1 MAFKMPGLLKSPAF
15 QAGFVRNINTRF
27 DKMAENAEKYKLA
40 AMSRGQ
46 ELFKEYKA
54 TETKLKVENE
64 AKQYIAQQFS
74 PELADFMD
82 SGNQLNYLT
91 GMDAKDFLEQA
102 DSQAKKIMQGGGVP
116 EDFTANENPYYGEQR
131 FEKLDKTYGKVKDF
145 MNKNNNV
152 FGDSFELLF
161 ETNTPEMMSKEEF
174 GVRAREDITSLG
186 RTGLGATEI
195 DANVEIKLNKQIAE
209 FGGFESMITKIGPE
223 GQTTYEFE
231 NPNEQQVANI
241 AKRIANTHYRF
252 NPNRATDG
260 IGGSANFGV
269 MISRNIIAK
278 ASSNDTLES
287 AMNDLANIRDTMYT
301 IPGIGNSAAEL
312 DSTMN
317 SSISLYLYMLGQ
329 RTTDPNLVQDIK
341 TEIQKRTGEEF
352 VSSIGSIST
361 PFAPNL

>member
-1 MAFKMPGLLKSPAF
+1 MAFKLPGIMKSPAF
-15 QAGFVRNINTRF
+15 QSGFFKAVNTRF
-27 DKMAENAEKYKLA
+27 DRMAENAEKYKLA
-40 AMSRGQ
+40 AAKRGQ

-91 GMDAKDFLEQA
+91 GMDAKDFLEQV

-161 ETNTPEMMSKEEF
+161 ETNTPEMMSREEF
-174 GVRAREDITSLG
+174 GVRAREDISSLG

-195 DANVEIKLNKQIAE
+195 DANVEIKLNKQISE

-252 NPNRATDG
+252 NPKRATDG
-260 IGGSANFGV
+260 IGGSASFGLKIAR
-269 MISRNIIAK
+269 MITAK
-278 ASSNDTLES
+278 SSSNESLES
-287 AMNDLANIRDTMYT
+287 AMNDLANIRDTIYT
-301 IPGIGNSAAEL
+301 IPGIANNAAEM
-312 DSTMN
+312 DRTMN
-317 SSISLYLYMLGQ
+317 SSISLYLYILGQ
-329 RTTDPNLVQDIK
+329 KTTDPDLVNNIK
-341 TEIQKRTGEEF
+341 TTIHKKTGTEF
-352 VSSIGSIST
+352 VSTIGAIT
-361 PFAPNL
+361 I